1 MIDHLLQGCLYF
13 TANSLARVLTGM
25 AEEEFKKTGFAPNY
39 AFIIMLVCEKPGMMQ
54 KEIGEYLQ
62 LTPSTITRFVDK
74 LEQKNMVV
82 RTGEGKAVFLEATE
96 KGKAMLPEIRAAWE
110 NLYHRYSKD
119 IGYKEGRELTKK
131 LWQSTLQLEQK

>member
-1 MIDHLLQGCLYF
+1 MVDHLLQGCLYF
-13 TANSLARVLTGM
+13 TANSLARVLTSM

-82 RTGEGKAVFLEATE
+82 RKGEGKAVFLEATE
-96 KGKAMLPEIRAAWE
+96 EGKAMLPEIQAAWE
-110 NLYHRYSKD
+110 ALYHRYSK
-119 IGYKEGRELTKK
+119 ILGYEAGNELTKK
-131 LWQSTLQLEQK
+131 LWQCTLQLEGK

>member
-1 MIDHLLQGCLYF
+1 MVDHLLQGCLYF
-13 TANSLARVLTGM
+13 TANSLARSLTSI

-74 LEQKNMVV
+74 LERKNMVA
-82 RTGEGKAVFLEATE
+82 RKGEGKAVFLEATE
-96 KGKAMLPEIRAAWE
+96 EGRAMLPEIQSAWE
-110 NLYHRYSKD
+110 RLYHRYSKVL
-119 IGYKEGRELTKK
+119 GYEEGDALTKQ
-131 LWQSTLQLEQK
+131 LWRATLQLEHK